1 MSGRGSAGPLGQ
13 PLTLQSIRQLSL
25 VVDFHQL
32 SSRCLA
38 FAIFPAIAPLAL
50 SFPAAYLSSLCPRK
64 ADGFVV
70 RHAESLDSSAVINA
84 VFATE
89 NIHEARSVGSGS
101 AWLGLQHIVGA
112 KSGGEWAK
120 WSRVDRRA
128 GRRGDRG
135 RHRGG
140 GAAHEHDAGGCHRLL

>member
-1 MSGRGSAGPLGQ
+1 MF
-13 PLTLQSIRQLSL
+13 I
-25 VVDFHQL
+25 
-32 SSRCLA
+32 
-38 FAIFPAIAPLAL
+38 
-50 SFPAAYLSSLCPRK
+50 SFPADVSPLLSFQQLPLLHYLFQQLYLSSLCPRK

-112 KSGGEWAK
+112 KSGWEWAK

-128 GRRGDRG
+128 GRRVDRG